1 MNKYKTS
8 DLYLSAFLK
17 FKGFKY
23 EVEKLGKKVVFLFDE
38 TPELLKLVNDY
49 LTENA
54 SCDPLGFTYSI
65 KNLKTFYIII
75 SKKEIILNLK
85 EGL

>member
-17 FKGFKY
+17 LKGFKY
-23 EVEKLGKKVVFLFDE
+23 EVEKLGKKIVFLFEE

-54 SCDPLGFTYSI
+54 SCDPLGYTNSI
-65 KNLKTFYIII
+65 KNLKNFLY
-75 SKKEIILNLK
+75 NNR
-85 EGL
+85 

>member
-23 EVEKLGKKVVFLFDE
+23 EVEKLGKKTMFLFEE

-54 SCDPLGFTYSI
+54 SCEPLGYANSI
-65 KNLKTFYIII
+65 KNLKNFLY
-75 SKKEIILNLK
+75 NNR
-85 EGL
+85 